1 MQSQFKILILF
12 LINFWTQISMHKL
25 NIFSTKKFPS
35 FFYPNLLPLFPYP
48 KKKKDSHMFGK
59 DLIFFSYGDQ
69 EGKRIRRRIKRE
81 RRTSDEY
88 EERRCRDIFCR
99 TGRIQARGLLNF
111 KAE

>member
-1 MQSQFKILILF
+1 
-12 LINFWTQISMHKL
+12 MHKL

-81 RRTSDEY
+81 R
-88 EERRCRDIFCR
+88 EE
-99 TGRIQARGLLNF
+99 QAMNMRNDD
-111 KAE
+111 AEISFAEQGAYKQEDY